1 MAYMELVMYS
11 MEDCPFCKHF
21 ARIFKKS
28 LPDARIHM
36 LDRNDDAEWIEKG
49 IEFVPTV
56 VVYKEGKDIDRIS
69 AVRMVGIRYPSWQ
82 EWIGKYGI
90 KA

>member
-1 MAYMELVMYS
+1 MYS

-21 ARIFKKS
+21 ARIFKKT

-36 LDRNDDAEWIEKG
+36 LDRNDGTEWIEKG

-56 VVYKEGKDIDRIS
+56 VAYENGKEVDRLS
-69 AVRMVGIRYPSWQ
+69 AVRMIGIRYGAWQ
-82 EWIGKYGI
+82 EWVSKYDI
-90 KA
+90 HM